1 MPSVHRGWTL
11 VEISLEMLLDVNRL
25 NSMVFRGVNAWL
37 LFGSLLTFV
46 RRPGVL
52 SPEQQILAVWFDVTQ
67 SQDKVAAA
75 GPTCYQKSIE

>member
-1 MPSVHRGWTL
+1 
-11 VEISLEMLLDVNRL
+11 
-25 NSMVFRGVNAWL
+25 MVFRGVNAWL

-67 SQDKVAAA
+67 SPDKVAAA
-75 GPTCYQKSIE
+75 GPIRSQSNELYAFAG